1 MTPSLRCL
9 GSPCGRALILLLV
22 CSLAA
27 CTLSRP
33 SPVKDT
39 YLLQVT
45 PPTQAATTPQPA
57 TLKIGTI
64 AVAAPFRGKVLTYR
78 EGELKYET
86 DFYNE
91 FLVSPSAMLTDTAS
105 AWLAAA
111 RVFHDVLPASANAD
125 GDFVLEG
132 FVSEFYGDFRDS
144 GKPAAVIAAKFFLVD
159 NRSLGGVPMWQTELT
174 QRVAISRRNAE
185 SVAAGLNTAWSA
197 MLAELT
203 RQLGSVQLPATKSAR
218 TP

>member
-1 MTPSLRCL
+1 MTPPLRCL
-9 GSPCGRALILLLV
+9 GTPYRRALMLGLL

-27 CTLSRP
+27 CSLSRP

-45 PPTQAATTPQPA
+45 PPTQASPTPQPA
-57 TLKIGTI
+57 TLKIATI

-91 FLVSPSAMLTDTAS
+91 FLVSPSAMLTDTAG

-111 RVFHDVLPASANAD
+111 RVFRDVLPASANTD

-144 GKPAAVIAAKFFLVD
+144 AKPTAVISAKFFLVD
-159 NRSLGGVPMWQTELT
+159 NRSAGGVPMWQTELN
-174 QRVAISRRNAE
+174 QRVAISSRSAQ
-185 SVAAGLNTAWSA
+185 SVAAGLNTAWST